1 MQKVM
6 NHEYCG
12 LGWKQTVQR
21 PWGRTQLGSLEEQRG
36 GLGGWS
42 RTSVG
47 DREEERAGRGRGSS
61 CRAAWAS
68 GRWGPGGLWA
78 EGVTT
83 HSFIPLFPSRHIQRT
98 PTLCLGW
105 GAECLAPQKS
115 RPRALP
121 LRLRTQTLPAQWG
134 QGCSRRDPML
144 GRASR

>member
-42 RTSVG
+42 RASVG
-47 DREEERAGRGRGSS
+47 DREEGRAGRGRGSS

-68 GRWGPGGLWA
+68 GRTWASPQGGGGL
-78 EGVTT
+78 EGSGQKGSPLI
-83 HSFIPLFPSRHIQRT
+83 HLFPYFLRDTFSERL
-98 PTLCLGW
+98 LCVWAGVLNAW
-105 GAECLAPQKS
+105 HH
-115 RPRALP
+115 RNH
-121 LRLRTQTLPAQWG
+121 
-134 QGCSRRDPML
+134 
-144 GRASR
+144 GRGPCP